1 MEYKRI
7 NRNGVKTLGKTW
19 VLFCL
24 FAMMSLNVHAQDM
37 KFGYFSYQE
46 VFTSMSS
53 YALAQQNIQE
63 LKSKYEAETK
73 RSEDEFNQKYED
85 FLEGMQNYAP
95 TILKK
100 RQAELQDFMARNIAF
115 KEESERLLKQ
125 AEKDALEPVHKQLA
139 DATRT
144 IAERNGYAFV
154 MNTDNHALPY
164 IKESMGEDITQQ
176 LITLLK

>member
-100 RQAELQDFMARNIAF
+100 RQAELQDFINQIW
-115 KEESERLLKQ
+115 L
-125 AEKDALEPVHKQLA
+125 
-139 DATRT
+139 
-144 IAERNGYAFV
+144 
-154 MNTDNHALPY
+154 TDSPCRILWHV
-164 IKESMGEDITQQ
+164 
-176 LITLLK
+176 TLLSKKSRSGYLNKQKKMR

>member
-1 MEYKRI
+1 M
-7 NRNGVKTLGKTW
+7 NTLGKTW

-24 FAMMSLNVHAQDM
+24 FAIIPLCTQAQTM

-46 VFTSMSS
+46 VFTSMKS
-53 YALAQQNIQE
+53 YVQAQQNLQE

-73 RSEDEFNQKYED
+73 RSEEEFNQKYED
-85 FLEGMQNYAP
+85 FLEGVQDYAP
-95 TILKK
+95 SILKK

-125 AEKDALEPVHKQLA
+125 AEKDVLEPVHKELA
-139 DATRT
+139 DAIRT
-144 IAERNGYAFV
+144 IAVRNGYAFV

-164 IKESMGEDITQQ
+164 INESMGEDITQQ
-176 LITLLK
+176 LIDMLR